1 MNRKSDTEAILTT
14 DETEYILTPPYYNSK
29 WHLIPFVTA
38 KLDETDIPL
47 SSLVILALKET
58 KLDIVGN
65 LPSPPSWY
73 IGLTREFK
81 KQVDSIDRKLQG
93 RILQALAE
101 ITDAPL
107 TVRGDTVKPLTKEE
121 RFERC
126 WRYRVGDYRII
137 YYPDPSDRKITF
149 IAFES
154 RADAY

>member
-1 MNRKSDTEAILTT
+1 MNRKSDAEAIQTT
-14 DETEYILTPPYYNSK
+14 DETEYILTPPYYHSE
-29 WHLIPFVTA
+29 WHLIPFVKV
-38 KLDETDIPL
+38 KLRETDIPF
-47 SSLVILALKET
+47 SNLVILALKEP
-58 KLDIVGN
+58 KDILGN
-65 LPSPPSWY
+65 IPPEPSWY

-93 RILQALAE
+93 RILKALAE

-107 TVRGDTVKPLTKEE
+107 TVRGDTVKPLTKGE

-137 YYPDPSDRKITF
+137 YYPDPSERKITF
-149 IAFES
+149 VAFES

>member
-1 MNRKSDTEAILTT
+1 MNRDSDIGPILNT
-14 DETEYILTPPYYNSK
+14 DETEYVLTPPYYRSE
-29 WHLIPFVTA
+29 WHLIPFVAA
-38 KLDETDIPL
+38 KLDETDIPF
-47 SSLVILALKET
+47 STLVLLALKEP
-58 KLDIVGN
+58 KGLMSGN
-65 LPSPPSWY
+65 VAPAPSWY

-107 TVRGDTVKPLTKEE
+107 TMRGDTVKPLTKEE

-137 YYPDPSDRKITF
+137 YYPDPSERKITF